1 MNASG
6 SNQSTESTGSRP
18 GGGLSTEARNLQWL
32 LTNLV
37 EEVPGV
43 RSVAVISSDGLM
55 LCSSD
60 AEPAEAA
67 AAPGAPP
74 GGKPSGPARA
84 SGDLA
89 TVVSGLASLTDGA
102 ARVMD
107 AGNVNQSVVAMENG
121 CLFVMAISDGS
132 LLGVHATPEC
142 DMSVVAYHMA
152 LFVGRAGHV
161 LTPELRSELSKART
175 ATPAAASSESEH

>member
-84 SGDLA
+84 SGDDILDQMVTLLQTQYGASINQTLA
-89 TVVSGLASLTDGA
+89 DQA
-102 ARVMD
+102 AVR
-107 AGNVNQSVVAMENG
+107 
-121 CLFVMAISDGS
+121 
-132 LLGVHATPEC
+132 
-142 DMSVVAYHMA
+142 
-152 LFVGRAGHV
+152 
-161 LTPELRSELSKART
+161 
-175 ATPAAASSESEH
+175 